1 MRMENQS
8 HWESVYQRKPAD
20 GVSWYRPHLERSLK
34 IVEAAALPKGAH
46 IVDVG
51 GGASTLVDDL
61 IDRGYTNVTVIDLS
75 DHALEVARQHLG
87 ERASG
92 VQWIVGDATLLSLP
106 AGSVDFWHDRAVFHF
121 LRDDDAR
128 RRYVDHAHHAL
139 RPGGTIVVA
148 TFGLDGP
155 AQCSGL
161 EVVRYDADGIHAA
174 FGNDFERLS
183 SDEETHLTPWGSEQQ
198 FVYCYCRRS

>member
-1 MRMENQS
+1 MEHQS
-8 HWESVYQRKPAD
+8 HWESVYRRKPAD
-20 GVSWYRPHLERSLK
+20 GVSWYRPHLERSLA
-34 IVEAAALPKGAH
+34 IIEAAALPKDAS

-61 IDRGYTNVTVIDLS
+61 LDRGYTNVTVVDLS
-75 DHALEVARQHLG
+75 AHALEVARQRLG
-87 ERASG
+87 DRTAL
-92 VQWIVGDATLLSLP
+92 VRWIVGDATLLSLP
-106 AGSVDFWHDRAVFHF
+106 EGSVDFWHDRAVFHF
-121 LRDDDAR
+121 LQDDAAK
-128 RRYVDHAHHAL
+128 RRYVDNAHRAL

-174 FGNDFERLS
+174 FGEAFERLS
-183 SDEETHLTPWGSEQQ
+183 SAEERHLTPWGSEQQ
-198 FVYCYCRRS
+198 FVYCYCRMA